1 MLNRVPGDEN
11 STKGH
16 NIRGVYWTKPD
27 ETGKEVKRDISID
40 ESKYTELVPD
50 FKNTY
55 FEEVY
60 NSLSKNLNWEELE
73 SYKKNQD
80 LL

>member
-1 MLNRVPGDEN
+1 MLNRIPGDEN

-16 NIRGVYWTKPD
+16 NIKGIYWTKPD
-27 ETGKEVKRDISID
+27 ETGKEVRAMNID

-60 NSLSKNLNWEELE
+60 KILSKNLN
-73 SYKKNQD
+73 
-80 LL
+80 